1 VRPDDH
7 CAASPTVSG
16 HGPTNGARPCTAR
29 SSGQRCTS
37 SPKHCGVAQLRN
49 AAPLHSSPPPSTP
62 GSAILPRRQA
72 CARTTTAPRRP
83 RSVGTDQ
90 RTERTPARDGPRGGR
105 GHPSPEHCGVAQ
117 LRSAAPLGGSHPP
130 GTQLSHPAEA
140 TSVRPRDHCAAAP
153 TVSGHRPTNGARPCT
168 ARSSGQR
175 CTSSPK
181 HCGVAQLRNT
191 VPPDSSPPPSTPG
204 SAILPRRQA
213 CAPAPTAPRRPR
225 SLGTR
230 QPIEDACPRS
240 AARSAGGR
248 PPLTVAELPN
258 SAMLPRWIAAC
269 LSVPGSAILPRRQ
282 ACARARRRR

>member
-130 GTQLSHPAEA
+130 T
-140 TSVRPRDHCAAAP
+140 
-153 TVSGHRPTNGARPCT
+153 
-168 ARSSGQR
+168 
-175 CTSSPK
+175 
-181 HCGVAQLRNT
+181 
-191 VPPDSSPPPSTPG
+191 
-204 SAILPRRQA
+204 
-213 CAPAPTAPRRPR
+213 TAPRRPR
-225 SLGTR
+225 SVGTDQPTERAPAR
-230 QPIEDACPRS
+230 QGPRGS
-240 AARSAGGR
+240 GAR
-248 PPLTVAELPN
+248 PPLSIAGLPN
-258 SAMLPRWIAAC
+258 F
-269 LSVPGSAILPRRQ
+269 AILSRRTAARLPVHPAQPSCRGGKHAPPRPLRRVAPGHWALASQ
-282 ACARARRRR
+282 SRTPVRAALLAALVDVLP